1 MRIFVFFIFAANL
14 IFAKPILLIGDSMAE
29 AIYKPICSIFES
41 NALACDV
48 YFKRGTRVDY
58 WLKNKQIFENSQNPK
73 IAIITLGTNDLIA
86 KKSNQKIIDELKL
99 LFLEVQ
105 KLGVLKSSIFIVAT
119 PITNDNNLN
128 YAMKKE
134 FGSNVLESKKL
145 RLAMSYDNIHP
156 TMASDYFWA
165 AKIADEIMSNKRF
178 DEVLKN

>member
-1 MRIFVFFIFAANL
+1 MASLSPREEL
-14 IFAKPILLIGDSMAE
+14 IKIQ
-29 AIYKPICSIFES
+29 
-41 NALACDV
+41 
-48 YFKRGTRVDY
+48 
-58 WLKNKQIFENSQNPK
+58 KQIFRK
-73 IAIITLGTNDLIA
+73 
-86 KKSNQKIIDELKL
+86 NQKIIDELKL

-119 PITNDNNLN
+119 PIANDNNLN